1 MRMITACFAG
11 ALKGWTSRICVH
23 VLLTFQEVMPISKT
37 RNQLIFKT
45 RLIILKV
52 IQETARAAA
61 IGPKSY
67 RRRRRSPIVCSME
80 KGRGGP
86 LGLLEDWGGQFQTG
100 FQTLK
105 V

>member
-1 MRMITACFAG
+1 MRMITACFAR
-11 ALKGWTSRICVH
+11 ALTGWTSRICVH
-23 VLLTFQEVMPISKT
+23 FLLTFQEVMPISKT

-45 RLIILKV
+45 RPIIMKV
-52 IQETARAAA
+52 TQETVRAAA

-86 LGLLEDWGGQFQTG
+86 LGLLEGWGGNFKRD
-100 FQTLK
+100 FK
-105 V
+105 R